1 MFSRPGTRL
10 YTQSRDIAG
19 SNIYSENPSEVEVGG
34 GRRQTDNDMHTSSSL
49 PGRPGPGTRPSNKKS
64 DNTNCKLP
72 TQQGD
77 IPLWKSSDAK
87 NDLVS
92 AMQDPNSAI
101 RKMSIED
108 IYRSDPKYFSCYE
121 YRNFYQ
127 NVKSLEKKYNV
138 QLPKNI
144 VRRKKGGTSK
154 AAYNSEGKKVKGWG
168 EDKAKGL
175 LLALLL
181 DKKSAIHT
189 QTSDAIYTS
198 HKSFQQFERKYFLDN
213 LKNLRVIAAAK
224 AKHIEATES
233 AFHLEQLAHPPNQLT
248 ARGYPRW
255 PGHPAQSM
263 LKEDVESGLA
273 NTLKPAQLRAK
284 RSEYKGFPSDVFRGH
299 IHQEKR
305 AQREADFWIPKR
317 NKDAQRKRDK
327 EAKELKK
334 EWEKQYYNEEVYAE
348 D

>member
-1 MFSRPGTRL
+1 M
-10 YTQSRDIAG
+10 
-19 SNIYSENPSEVEVGG
+19 
-34 GRRQTDNDMHTSSSL
+34 
-49 PGRPGPGTRPSNKKS
+49 
-64 DNTNCKLP
+64 
-72 TQQGD
+72 
-77 IPLWKSSDAK
+77 
-87 NDLVS
+87 
-92 AMQDPNSAI
+92 
-101 RKMSIED
+101 
-108 IYRSDPKYFSCYE
+108 
-121 YRNFYQ
+121 
-127 NVKSLEKKYNV
+127 
-138 QLPKNI
+138 
-144 VRRKKGGTSK
+144 
-154 AAYNSEGKKVKGWG
+154 
-168 EDKAKGL
+168 
-175 LLALLL
+175 ALLL

-327 EAKELKK
+327 EAKELNENSHIGTVYVGSTPKTLDENKRPFVSGGSTTEEESLPQEVGGGDDDELSLLTEAPSIDSRSSRVSRPRKVKDKK
-334 EWEKQYYNEEVYAE
+334 GSSKRRGVSSSHTVESRGSRRSARLTRNRIVVETVDEANQS
-348 D
+348 